1 MFFECFQ
8 EAEAAR
14 EAQRK
19 QLMRKVEQQQLAK
32 EGPKASLPQ
41 LGQLQGDL
49 QPVKRKRF
57 FSGASRSRR
66 AASRKE
72 KGSDSEGSD
81 FEMLDKDPEDT
92 SSQETDSSRPDS
104 ASPLSVT
111 EDYFQDKTAHQDEKE
126 NVSESS
132 SPADEVV
139 KEAKIESTP
148 AVVEFASIDNRVEA
162 EAVKKEEKE
171 DGSAAQT
178 EATAEPE
185 KKEEDK
191 KEEVKKESIDKAGD
205 RWPRPAFLGMTSTLR
220 LRQQRC
226 HWQTAPG
233 PRSALVLALTTT
245 ESWSTQTRTK
255 RTVWEWRRKKRRR
268 RKRREAAQQGTCV
281 LSKPLKSSMSRRKV
295 EPKIAKKKS
304 GRTMRWEK
312 TLNQTTTTTMI
323 EPWPNK
329 EPTAMWW
336 CGPPSSAK
344 ARSTKVV
351 EKKGGSFADFDEMDA
366 FLRKKKKKDKE
377 ISAKEVHIDNEQ
389 WTVVDHETKR
399 HPILSAQTGFD
410 VRRAARLFIRIVS
423 QHMKPEIL
431 EATSE
436 SNHCCFLN

>member
-162 EAVKKEEKE
+162 AAVKKEEKE

-191 KEEVKKESIDKAGD
+191 KEEVKKESIDKAETDDLNRVSRDDVNTPSPTTKVSLANSAWSSQRARAGTDHD
-205 RWPRPAFLGMTSTLR
+205 RVVVDPDQNEEDGLR
-220 LRQQRC
+220 VKKKEKEKEEKKRSSSAR
-226 HWQTAPG
+226 HVRFEQTAQVKHVPKEG
-233 PRSALVLALTTT
+233 GTEDSEEEIGEDNEMGENPQSDDDDDNDRTVTKQRADSDVVVRSAL
-245 ESWSTQTRTK
+245 Q
-255 RTVWEWRRKKRRR
+255 RK
-268 RKRREAAQQGTCV
+268 G
-281 LSKPLKSSMSRRKV
+281 
-295 EPKIAKKKS
+295 
-304 GRTMRWEK
+304 
-312 TLNQTTTTTMI
+312 TLNQ
-323 EPWPNK
+323 
-329 EPTAMWW
+329 
-336 CGPPSSAK
+336 S
-344 ARSTKVV
+344 RR
-351 EKKGGSFADFDEMDA
+351 EKSGSFADFDEMDA

-399 HPILSAQTGFD
+399 HPILSTQTGFD